1 MFRKHYTLTLYIILT
16 NETYKI
22 SHQIEC
28 KKKCLVYLLTCK
40 KCLKQ
45 YVGQTIDTV
54 RHRWNN
60 YKIND
65 RKFQRSEPSMQEQL
79 FRHFSSLGH
88 NGFLN
93 DLSMT
98 FIDKTDSS
106 IPLNV
111 KIFGEKHLWLWCLMG
126 LILKIV
132 SEFYHF
138 DNITVIIDT
147 FYFA

>member
-1 MFRKHYTLTLYIILT
+1 MSSLFTDLR
-16 NETYKI
+16 
-22 SHQIEC
+22 
-28 KKKCLVYLLTCK
+28 K

-45 YVGQTIDTV
+45 YVEQTVDIF
-54 RHRWNN
+54 RYRQNN

-111 KIFGEKHLWLWCLMG
+111 KIFGEKHLWLWRLMG

-147 FYFA
+147 FYSAQILHFMDYWNGLLFRVSVMENEFVQSLFY

>member
-1 MFRKHYTLTLYIILT
+1 
-16 NETYKI
+16 
-22 SHQIEC
+22 
-28 KKKCLVYLLTCK
+28 
-40 KCLKQ
+40 
-45 YVGQTIDTV
+45 
-54 RHRWNN
+54 
-60 YKIND
+60 
-65 RKFQRSEPSMQEQL
+65 MQEQL

-98 FIDKTDSS
+98 FIDKMDSS

-111 KIFGEKHLWLWCLMG
+111 KIFGEKHLWLWRLMG
-126 LILKIV
+126 LILKVV

-147 FYFA
+147 FYFVYILHFMDYWNGLLFRVSVMENEFV